1 MTGLASGLTGVGAG
15 LRGRHVPE
23 ILAERPAVPFFELLT
38 DNHLAPGGA
47 ARFQAEAIA
56 ALYPVTLHGVGL
68 SIGSVDP
75 LDVDYLAR
83 VRSLA
88 EATDARLV
96 SEHLAFIGCD
106 DWLANDLLPLPWTEE
121 ALDHVATRVAQAQDR
136 LGRRLLLE
144 NISAYVR
151 FADAAMS
158 EIEFMTT
165 LCERTGCGLL
175 IDVNNA
181 YVNGVNHGEDP
192 TAWLASVPWH
202 FAGELH
208 VAGHRRSDG
217 LLVDTHDAPV
227 PAAVLDLLTGLPP
240 AAAHLP
246 VLVEWDHRLP
256 PWETLAGEIDRVRRV
271 WPDARVAAPGREV
284 AA

>member
-1 MTGLASGLTGVGAG
+1 MTDLASGLTGVGAG

-23 ILAERPAVPFFELLT
+23 ILADCPAMPFLELLT

-56 ALYPVTLHGVGL
+56 ARYPVTLHGVGL

-75 LDVDYLAR
+75 LDVDYLAQ

-121 ALDHVATRVAQAQDR
+121 ALEHVAARVVETQDR
-136 LGRRLLLE
+136 LGRQLLLE

-158 EIEFMTT
+158 EIEFMTA

-192 TAWLASVPWH
+192 AAWLARVPWERV
-202 FAGELH
+202 GELH
-208 VAGHRRSDG
+208 VAGHRQADG

-227 PAAVLDLLTGLPP
+227 PPAVLDLLTGLPP
-240 AAAHLP
+240 AAARLP

-256 PWETLAGEIDRVRRV
+256 PWPTLAGEVTRVREA
-271 WPDARVAAPGREV
+271 WSASHGAAPARE
-284 AA
+284 AAA

>member
-1 MTGLASGLTGVGAG
+1 MAGLASGLTGVGTG
-15 LRGRHVPE
+15 LRGKHVPE
-23 ILAERPAVPFFELLT
+23 ILADRPAMPFFELLT

-56 ALYPVTLHGVGL
+56 ARYPVTLHGVGL
-68 SIGSVDP
+68 SIGSIDP
-75 LDVDYLAR
+75 LDADYLAR
-83 VRSLA
+83 VRDLA

-121 ALDHVATRVAQAQDR
+121 ALDHVAARVAQAQER

-181 YVNGVNHGEDP
+181 YVNGVNHDEDP
-192 TAWLASVPWH
+192 AAWLASVPWA
-202 FAGELH
+202 FVEELH

-227 PAAVLDLLTGLPP
+227 PAEVLELLTGLPT
-240 AAAHLP
+240 AASRLP

-256 PWETLAGEIDRVRRV
+256 PWRTLADEV
-271 WPDARVAAPGREV
+271 ARVSTAWSGAGRDEPAREAA
-284 AA
+284 A